1 MIRVLVVDDHDIVR
15 DALASLLG
23 DVSDFQVVGVAS
35 SIRDALPLLD
45 STRPDI
51 VLADLSLGD
60 GSAVELVRALR
71 RGRMKG
77 RVIVITGFSDEFAA
91 AEALTAGATG
101 YVLKSQ
107 PTSELLDAIRT
118 VAEGRKYVAPSLERR
133 LALRSIGGD
142 STSSNGAVGLERLS
156 PREVEVFRLVV
167 AGSSSKDV
175 ARRLCISVKTVET
188 HRTNMNRKLAV
199 RTTADLVRFAA
210 AHGIA
215 VAPRADASVVPELG
229 AIGDRSLGRRDGL
242 A

>member
-45 STRPDI
+45 SARPDI

-107 PTSELLDAIRT
+107 PTSELLDAIRS

-133 LALRSIGGD
+133 LALRSIGGE
-142 STSSNGAVGLERLS
+142 STASGGAVGLERLS

-215 VAPRADASVVPELG
+215 VAPRADVASVPELG
-229 AIGDRSLGRRDGL
+229 VDRVLPRRDGM

>member
-45 STRPDI
+45 SARPDI

-107 PTSELLDAIRT
+107 PTSELLDAIRS

-133 LALRSIGGD
+133 LALRSIGGE
-142 STSSNGAVGLERLS
+142 STSSSGAVGLERLS

-215 VAPRADASVVPELG
+215 VAPRADVSAVPELG
-229 AIGDRSLGRRDGL
+229 GDRTLGRRDGL

>member
-45 STRPDI
+45 STRRTSCWRIFPLAMAAPSNWCAHAARPDEGEGYRHHGLLGR
-51 VLADLSLGD
+51 VRSGGGADGGRDRLRAEIAADVGAARGD
-60 GSAVELVRALR
+60 PQRR
-71 RGRMKG
+71 RG
-77 RVIVITGFSDEFAA
+77 
-91 AEALTAGATG
+91 AEVRRPCARAPARAG
-101 YVLKSQ
+101 
-107 PTSELLDAIRT
+107 
-118 VAEGRKYVAPSLERR
+118 
-133 LALRSIGGD
+133 SIGGE